1 MFELRVSIHLDT
13 EKLQKAVPT
22 APFSCGSTGCL
33 VAEKLEGSAADACLR
48 DTVGWWVKD
57 IIYICIYI
65 YMYASKNNLDDLN
78 VMVCSTFP
86 WPNRSPQY

>member
-13 EKLQKAVPT
+13 EKLEKAVPT

-57 IIYICIYI
+57 IIYI
-65 YMYASKNNLDDLN
+65 YMYASKKNLDDLN
-78 VMVCSTFP
+78 VMVSTFP
-86 WPNRSPQY
+86 WPNRSSPQY